1 MRFRRLGTISAVLIA
16 AAILFTQ
23 VLVAPAGAADA
34 TASGPPFT
42 IVAVP
47 DTQFYT
53 TSDTAAAT
61 FAAQTQWI
69 VDNMAAK
76 NIAFVTHLGDITENG
91 NRIGYEAEWP
101 RADAAMDTLDTV
113 NLPYGLVA
121 GNHDVLPIP
130 PAASTMYE
138 MYFGADRFT
147 GDPWYGGHYGS
158 TNLNSYQLFSAGGMD
173 LIVLNL
179 EFSPTQSIVDW
190 ANGILRSHQDRW
202 AIVVTHYYLSQQSS
216 GPGIRFTNNLWY
228 GGKTPEQLWNELIY
242 PNCNV
247 VMVLS
252 GHDPG
257 EDGREDLNACGG
269 QVHQL
274 LQDYQGRPNGGN
286 GWLRYFE
293 FDPAQNQIR
302 AFTYSPTLGQFEI
315 DADSQ
320 FILPARRRISSA
332 PSASLPPSLQHDL
345 QRKRRRHQR
354 HRPTLDLH
362 DLYALFPIGQQ
373 TLTLDWTGSADLR
386 IDVRVA
392 STNAWVGANTSTTKP
407 KSLTVNLSAG
417 TAYKVGVWSMSGSAA
432 FTVTLGVGDPGR
444 SGPDRRS
451 DRPGGGGHGG
461 RIGDDHGFGQRRRG
475 GGVGGV
481 QGRRD
486 RGGHRHRW
494 RKRVV
499 RGVGRGHGAR
509 RHPRPGGDR
518 HRHVGSDRRGPRP
531 HRDGG
536 QLQPGGRVLLDRR
549 RLPAA
554 LLPAGRRRRSPPPRP
569 DRTPSCW
576 TGAARRISAS
586 TCAWPPPTSWSR
598 PVNRPP
604 TPKSL
609 TVNLTAGTAY
619 QIAVWS
625 MSGAASFTVT
635 ATSPG

>member
-228 GGKTPEQLWNELIY
+228 SGKTPEQLWNELIY

-257 EDGREDLNACGG
+257 EDRREDLNACGG

-320 FILPARRRISSA
+320 FILPLGAGS
-332 PSASLPPSLQHDL
+332 PPPPPPPPPPSNTIFSGSVDATSATAPRWTSTTYTPSVNGQH
-345 QRKRRRHQR
+345 
-354 HRPTLDLH
+354 
-362 DLYALFPIGQQ
+362 

-386 IDVRVA
+386 IEVRVA
-392 STNAWVGANTSTTKP
+392 STNAWVGANTSTTRP

-417 TAYKVGVWSMSGSAA
+417 TAYKVAVWSVSGSAA
-432 FTVTLGVGDPGR
+432 FTVRSGSATPVDQLPTVGLTAPAAGATVAGTVTITASASDDVGVGSVAFTVDGTVVGTDTDGANGWSAPWDTATAPDGTHVLGATATDT
-444 SGPDRRS
+444 SG
-451 DRPGGGGHGG
+451 
-461 RIGDDHGFGQRRRG
+461 Q
-475 GGVGGV
+475 
-481 QGRRD
+481 
-486 RGGHRHRW
+486 
-494 RKRVV
+494 
-499 RGVGRGHGAR
+499 
-509 RHPRPGGDR
+509 
-518 HRHVGSDRRGPRP
+518 
-531 HRDGG
+531 
-536 QLQPGGRVLLDRR
+536 
-549 RLPAA
+549 
-554 LLPAGRRRRSPPPRP
+554 
-569 DRTPSCW
+569 
-576 TGAARRISAS
+576 TGAAPARTVTVANSGPAIVFSSTVDASGSTATRWKATTFTPTATGSHTFVLDWSGSANLRFDVRVAATNVVVKASKS
-586 TCAWPPPTSWSR
+586 TAH
-598 PVNRPP
+598 
-604 TPKSL
+604 PKSL

>member
-1 MRFRRLGTISAVLIA
+1 MMFRRLGISSAVLIA

-42 IVAVP
+42 VVAVP

-53 TSDTAAAT
+53 TSDTGAAT

-69 VDNMAAK
+69 VDNMATK
-76 NIAFVTHLGDITENG
+76 NIAFATHLGDITENG
-91 NRIGYEAEWP
+91 NRTGYEAEWT

-138 MYFGADRFT
+138 TYFGSDRFT

-228 GGKTPEQLWNELIY
+228 SGETPEQLWNELIY

-257 EDGREDLNACGG
+257 EDRREDLNACGG
-269 QVHQL
+269 PVHQL
-274 LQDYQGRPNGGN
+274 LQDYQGRANGGN

-302 AFTYSPTLGQFEI
+302 AFTYSPTLDQFEI

-320 FILPARRRISSA
+320 FILPLPTGS
-332 PSASLPPSLQHDL
+332 PPPPPPPPPPSNTIFNGSVDATSATAPRWTSTTYTPSVSGQH
-345 QRKRRRHQR
+345 
-354 HRPTLDLH
+354 
-362 DLYALFPIGQQ
+362 A
-373 TLTLDWTGSADLR
+373 LTLDWTGSANLR
-386 IDVRVA
+386 IEVRVA
-392 STNAWVGANTSTTKP
+392 STNAWVGANTSTTQP
-407 KSLTVNLSAG
+407 KSLTVNLVAG
-417 TAYKVGVWSMSGSAA
+417 TAYKVAVWSTSGSAA
-432 FTVTLGVGDPGR
+432 FTVTSAPATPGDQIPTVGLTAPAAGATC
-444 SGPDRRS
+444 
-451 DRPGGGGHGG
+451 GGN
-461 RIGDDHGFGQRRRG
+461 RDDHGFGQ
-475 GGVGGV
+475 
-481 QGRRD
+481 
-486 RGGHRHRW
+486 
-494 RKRVV
+494 
-499 RGVGRGHGAR
+499 
-509 RHPRPGGDR
+509 
-518 HRHVGSDRRGPRP
+518 
-531 HRDGG
+531 
-536 QLQPGGRVLLDRR
+536 
-549 RLPAA
+549 
-554 LLPAGRRRRSPPPRP
+554 
-569 DRTPSCW
+569 
-576 TGAARRISAS
+576 
-586 TCAWPPPTSWSR
+586 
-598 PVNRPP
+598 
-604 TPKSL
+604 
-609 TVNLTAGTAY
+609 
-619 QIAVWS
+619 
-625 MSGAASFTVT
+625 
-635 ATSPG
+635 